1 MFFKIINRRYIR
13 TRVVQFVYSNS
24 ILADDSDKNM
34 LEFRNSISNSLD
46 LLYCSI
52 DLIKEIRNHFISIQ
66 TKNKSFEIIVE
77 NSYFIFYSNLKI
89 PKGKRGLTIN
99 WELNYNYIDDIKK
112 RFFESEIFLKNIS
125 NENESDKDDLNFF
138 ISFFSEIVCNSE
150 ILYEFIQDQNITW
163 TDDIPII
170 NSYIIAISNEIDTKI
185 KSSFKI
191 PDINDYK
198 EEIVFGEKLISQ
210 VFKNKNELKSFLDG
224 RIPNW
229 DIKRI
234 AQIDLAIIISAIA
247 ELIYFPLIP
256 VKVSINEYIEISKE
270 YSSPKSSVFINGVL
284 DKIIKDLTEDGT
296 ISKSGRGLIT

>member
-66 TKNKSFEIIVE
+66 TKNKSFKIIVE

-125 NENESDKDDLNFF
+125 NEKESDKDDLNFF

-210 VFKNKNELKSFLDG
+210 VFKNNNELKSFLDG

-229 DIKRI
+229 DTKRI

>member
-13 TRVVQFVYSNS
+13 IRVVQFVYSNL
-24 ILADDSDKNM
+24 ILADDSGKNM

-66 TKNKSFEIIVE
+66 TKNKFFKIIVE

-89 PKGKRGLTIN
+89 PKGKRGLAIN

-112 RFFESEIFLKNIS
+112 RFFESDIFLKNIS
-125 NENESDKDDLNFF
+125 NEKESDKDDLNFF

-163 TDDIPII
+163 TDDIPTI

-284 DKIIKDLTEDGT
+284 DKIIKDLTKDGT

>member
-125 NENESDKDDLNFF
+125 NEKESDKDDLNFF

-229 DIKRI
+229 DTKRI

>member
-13 TRVVQFVYSNS
+13 TRVVQFVYSNL

-66 TKNKSFEIIVE
+66 TKNKSFKIIVE

-125 NENESDKDDLNFF
+125 NEKESDKDDLNFF

-210 VFKNKNELKSFLDG
+210 VFKNNNELKSFLDG

-229 DIKRI
+229 DTKRI

>member
-13 TRVVQFVYSNS
+13 TRVVQFVYSNL

-46 LLYCSI
+46 LLYCLI
-52 DLIKEIRNHFISIQ
+52 DLIKEIRNDFISIQ
-66 TKNKSFEIIVE
+66 TKNKSFKIIVE

-125 NENESDKDDLNFF
+125 NEKESDKDDLNFF

-163 TDDIPII
+163 TDDIPTI
-170 NSYIIAISNEIDTKI
+170 NSYIIAISKEIDTKI

-191 PDINDYK
+191 PYINDYK
-198 EEIVFGEKLISQ
+198 EEIIFGEKLISQ

-229 DIKRI
+229 DTERI

>member
-13 TRVVQFVYSNS
+13 TRVVQFVYSNL

-52 DLIKEIRNHFISIQ
+52 DLIKEIRNDFISIQ

-125 NENESDKDDLNFF
+125 NEKESDKDDLNFF

-163 TDDIPII
+163 TDDIPTI
-170 NSYIIAISNEIDTKI
+170 NSYIIAISKEIDTKI

-191 PDINDYK
+191 PYINDYK
-198 EEIVFGEKLISQ
+198 EEIIFGEKLISQ

-229 DIKRI
+229 DTKRI

>member
-99 WELNYNYIDDIKK
+99 WDLNYNYIDDIKK

-125 NENESDKDDLNFF
+125 NEKESDKDDLNFF

-210 VFKNKNELKSFLDG
+210 VFKNNNELKSFLDG

-229 DIKRI
+229 DTKRI

-270 YSSPKSSVFINGVL
+270 YSSPKSCVFINGVL

>member
-13 TRVVQFVYSNS
+13 TRVVQFVYSNL

-125 NENESDKDDLNFF
+125 NEKESDKDDLNFF

-150 ILYEFIQDQNITW
+150 ILYEFIQNQNITW
-163 TDDIPII
+163 TDDIPTI

-198 EEIVFGEKLISQ
+198 DEIIFGEKLISQ
-210 VFKNKNELKSFLDG
+210 VFKNKNKLKSFLDG

-229 DIKRI
+229 DTKRI
-234 AQIDLAIIISAIA
+234 AKIDLSIIISAIA

-284 DKIIKDLTEDGT
+284 DKIIRDLTEDGT